1 MKKLIF
7 VSGAGRGIGQAI
19 ALKLSQNNDYI
30 VSGCARTGG
39 DLEKTKSLS
48 GGKVRTTILD
58 VTDFKTVEAWV
69 NGEISGTKATPWGL
83 VTAAGV
89 YGPIG
94 PFVENSFE
102 EWKKATEINVFGT
115 ALLVKIFSQKLIS
128 GKNEGRIVLLS
139 GGGATQPQPNF
150 SSYGACKAAVVRF
163 GETMAHELKDF
174 KITVNSVAP
183 GAVNT
188 KFTEDLLKAGP
199 GKVGKETYEKVL
211 KQKESGGTSPDKAA
225 SLCEYLLSE
234 KSKNITGRLI
244 SAVWDN
250 WQSLHEKADELSPSD
265 IYTLRRIIPEDRQKD
280 FSK

>member
-7 VSGAGRGIGQAI
+7 ISGAGRGIGQAI
-19 ALKLSQNNDYI
+19 ALKLSENTDYI
-30 VSGCARTGG
+30 VCGCARTSS
-39 DLEKTKSLS
+39 DLEKTESLS
-48 GGKVRTTILD
+48 NEKIRTQVLD
-58 VTDFKTVEAWV
+58 VTDSKGVENWITK
-69 NGEISGTKATPWGL
+69 EISQTKAAPWGL
-83 VTAAGV
+83 ITAAGV

-102 EWKKATEINVFGT
+102 DWKKATEINVFGT
-115 ALLVKIFSQKLIS
+115 ALLVKFFTQKLITA
-128 GKNEGRIVLLS
+128 KLEGRVILLS

-163 GETMAHELKDF
+163 GETIAHELKSF
-174 KITVNSVAP
+174 NITVNSVAP

-199 GKVGKETYEKVL
+199 DKVGNETYEKVL

-225 SLCEYLLSE
+225 SLCSYLLSE
-234 KSKNITGRLI
+234 KAKNITGRLI

-250 WQSLHEKADELSPSD
+250 WENLHEKALELSKSD